1 MKIIIYLSVLVL
13 FVTACKKEMNGC
25 KDYKEAAAKERL
37 IEPAAVDFQAFK
49 DTLNKYANFL
59 KPSEY
64 QVFPYGRHLKCY
76 AYYQGLLVF
85 SEFYYLSTYNAM
97 DSIGAQG
104 VALSRLRGISIA
116 PGVSYTEAIKKARYE
131 ADFDHTCISY
141 RLGVFNKNMFN
152 GSAPDYRLAWMIT
165 GGDNAYPTVIMDAQT
180 NEVLQGRN
188 GRYWVY

>member
-1 MKIIIYLSVLVL
+1 
-13 FVTACKKEMNGC
+13 
-25 KDYKEAAAKERL
+25 
-37 IEPAAVDFQAFK
+37 
-49 DTLNKYANFL
+49 
-59 KPSEY
+59 
-64 QVFPYGRHLKCY
+64 
-76 AYYQGLLVF
+76 
-85 SEFYYLSTYNAM
+85 
-97 DSIGAQG
+97 
-104 VALSRLRGISIA
+104 
-116 PGVSYTEAIKKARYE
+116 VSYTEAIKKARYE